1 MSDSPFT
8 GYAHGP
14 SRILITGR
22 PRTGKTTLAIEIGKT
37 LGHRVRHAD
46 DINRSHS
53 WSEQSLEVAA
63 WMEDREQPWV
73 IEGVTV
79 VRALRKWL
87 ERTEEK
93 PADLVYWGS
102 TPYVPLDRGQQKLG
116 EGCLTIWGQIHDRLL
131 ARGVQIK
138 QMR

>member
-1 MSDSPFT
+1 
-8 GYAHGP
+8 
-14 SRILITGR
+14 
-22 PRTGKTTLAIEIGKT
+22 
-37 LGHRVRHAD
+37 
-46 DINRSHS
+46 
-53 WSEQSLEVAA
+53 
-63 WMEDREQPWV
+63 MEDREQPWV